1 MNTNW
6 KYQGKWKTSAEYNKR
21 DVQKFINKIESISL
35 KTKDETHIVLSS
47 QIKNNKQKKVWI
59 SYALVTRN
67 LLRSA
72 EQKQVKLFQ
81 LYNKIHEL

>member
-21 DVQKFINKIESISL
+21 DVQKFINKIDSL
-35 KTKDETHIVLSS
+35 QTKDETHIVLSS

-59 SYALVTRN
+59 SYALVTWN
-67 LLRSA
+67 
-72 EQKQVKLFQ
+72 
-81 LYNKIHEL
+81 